1 MLKTIESLLRC
12 KSAYIAAQKRLFCRA
27 KQALLH
33 CKTMGIAKRWK
44 RDSYTI
50 DSLM

>member
-12 KSAYIAAQKRLFCRA
+12 KSAYIAAQKRLFCTT

-33 CKTMGIAKRWK
+33 CKTMGIAMRWK
-44 RDSYTI
+44 RDSYTTE
-50 DSLM
+50 SLL